1 MQEAE
6 KEKVYT
12 EQLINETNHNVNE
25 LRAEVAKLEVQ
36 VENDEAAVISA
47 KNYIEQ
53 YKSSFI
59 WKKSIK
65 VEGMMRQTKEQNR
78 GKDLQ
83 QKCEEKKQ
91 LELNRYV
98 SPRQEEGLRYFRRQ
112 GLQAYPLRRLN

>member
-1 MQEAE
+1 MKNIGISEDVVRAEKSSKEQQLQEAE

-65 VEGMMRQTKEQNR
+65 R
-78 GKDLQ
+78 
-83 QKCEEKKQ
+83 
-91 LELNRYV
+91 
-98 SPRQEEGLRYFRRQ
+98 
-112 GLQAYPLRRLN
+112 

>member
-1 MQEAE
+1 MKNIGISEDVVRAEKSSKEQQLQEAE

-53 YKSSFI
+53 YKSSFY
-59 WKKSIK
+59 
-65 VEGMMRQTKEQNR
+65 M
-78 GKDLQ
+78 
-83 QKCEEKKQ
+83 EEKHK
-91 LELNRYV
+91 R
-98 SPRQEEGLRYFRRQ
+98 
-112 GLQAYPLRRLN
+112 